1 MLLVISPAKKLDF
14 ETAPCTQ
21 GFTLPQFIE
30 EAKHL
35 VEHARQLSAA
45 ELCTL
50 SKISRPLAELNA
62 RRFREW
68 RLPFSLD
75 NAKQAVL
82 AFKGDVYKGLSA
94 EDFSEREL
102 QFAQKHLRILSGLY
116 GLLRPLDLIQPYR
129 LEMGSRLKTDR
140 GADLY
145 SFWGDGITQAL
156 NEALKSERDKTLVN
170 LASSEYFKS
179 VNPLLLQG
187 RLITPQFK
195 QKRDGRYQI
204 IGLLAKKARGWMS
217 RYAIKNRLGRAEEL
231 QAFDAEDYR
240 FNEGLSDAQEWVFTR
255 ESRAPVMIR
264 GQPRSVP
271 QSSNL

>member
-21 GFTLPQFIE
+21 GFTLPQFIA

-35 VEHARQLSAA
+35 VEHARQLSVA
-45 ELCTL
+45 ELCKL
-50 SKISRPLAELNA
+50 SNISRSLAELNA

-82 AFKGDVYKGLSA
+82 AFKGDVYKDLSA
-94 EDFSEREL
+94 EDFSEQDL
-102 QFAQKHLRILSGLY
+102 QFAQNHLRILSGLY
-116 GLLRPLDLIQPYR
+116 GLLKPLDLIQPYR

-140 GADLY
+140 GADLCA
-145 SFWGDGITQAL
+145 FWGDDITQAL

-179 VNPLLLQG
+179 VQPPLLQG

-195 QKRDGRYQI
+195 EKRAGRYQI
-204 IGLLAKKARGWMS
+204 IGLLAKKARSLMS
-217 RYAIKNRLGRAEEL
+217 RYVIKNHLGRTEEL
-231 QAFDAEDYR
+231 QGFDAEGYR
-240 FNEGLSDAQEWVFTR
+240 FNEALSDTQE
-255 ESRAPVMIR
+255 
-264 GQPRSVP
+264 
-271 QSSNL
+271 